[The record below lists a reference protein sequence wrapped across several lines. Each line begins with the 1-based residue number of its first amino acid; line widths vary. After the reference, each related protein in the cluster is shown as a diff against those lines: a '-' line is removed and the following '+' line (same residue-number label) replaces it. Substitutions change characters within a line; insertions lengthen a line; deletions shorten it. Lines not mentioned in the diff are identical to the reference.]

1 MLEPPH
7 RTSVAAPTVRSG
19 PGGRIERL
27 DGLHE
32 RSERRQRDPAADLP
46 DPSALVRD
54 PGVDQGV
61 HAKQLEG
68 VERPVETYG
77 LFIKANSSIHG
88 PSQGIARILPHR
100 KLLIDGRHVESVSG
114 HAFKTLNPA
123 TEEVIATVA
132 EGNEVDVDLAVAAA
146 RRAFEGP
153 WRTMRAADRG
163 KILFRLVELM
173 KQHAD
178 EIAALESLDAGKPIA
193 GVLRQD
199 LPAAIDTLTYYA
211 GWADK
216 MTGEVVPVRDDA
228 LTYTVREPVGVVAV
242 IVPWN
247 FPLMIG
253 MWKLAPALACG
264 CTVVMK
270 PAELTSLSA
279 LRIGELALEAGLPP
293 GVLNIVTGPGRVV
306 GDALVNHPDVDKVT
320 FTGSPGV
327 GRGILRGAAGNFKR
341 VSLELGGKSANVI
354 FDDAD
359 LDAATKAAASGI
371 FFNAGQVCSAGS
383 RVLVQEK
390 VYDDVVAR
398 LAQRAQS
405 LRIGDPSDRATSLGP
420 VISEKQMK
428 GILDYVDI
436 GQKEGASLVTGGER
450 VGDRGYFLSPAV
462 FANVEHEMRISQ
474 EEIFGPVVSVIKFR
488 DEADAL
494 RIANGTAYSLAA
506 GVWSR
511 DIGRVQRFAKRAN
524 AGTVWLNT
532 YGYTDVRLPW
542 GGARDSGFGREHGS
556 AAIENFTEPKA
567 VWMNLN
573 V

>member
-1 MLEPPH
+1 M
-7 RTSVAAPTVRSG
+7 SVAYDFAHS
-19 PGGRIERL
+19 
-27 DGLHE
+27 
-32 RSERRQRDPAADLP
+32 PATEFMA
-46 DPSALVRD
+46 
-54 PGVDQGV
+54 
-61 HAKQLEG
+61 
-68 VERPVETYG
+68 RPQ
-77 LFIKANSSIHG
+77 H
-88 PSQGIARILPHR
+88 
-100 KLLIDGRHVESVSG
+100 LLIDGRRVPAASG
-114 HAFKTLNPA
+114 RTFKSLNPA
-123 TEEVIATVA
+123 TGQVIATIA
-132 EGNEVDVDLAVAAA
+132 EGGEADVEHAVAAA

-153 WRTMRAADRG
+153 WRTMRASERGQILLRWADLLKRNA
-163 KILFRLVELM
+163 E
-173 KQHAD
+173 
-178 EIAALESLDAGKPIA
+178 EIIELESIDAGKPISA
-193 GVLRQD
+193 TMRQD
-199 LPAAIDTLTYYA
+199 FPAAVDTLTYYA

-216 MTGEVVPVRDDA
+216 ISGDVVPVRDDA
-228 LTYTVREPVGVVAV
+228 LTYTMREPVGVVAA

-279 LRIGELALEAGLPP
+279 LRIAELALEAGLPA
-293 GVLNIVTGPGRVV
+293 GVFNVVTGPGRIV

-327 GRGILRGAAGNFKR
+327 GRGIMKGAASNFKR

-359 LDAATKAAASGI
+359 LEAASKAAASGI

-390 VYDDVVAR
+390 AYDEVVER
-398 LAQRAQS
+398 LAARAKS
-405 LRIGDPSDRATSLGP
+405 IKIGDPLDRKTALGP

-428 GILDYVDI
+428 SILDYVDI
-436 GQKEGASLVTGGER
+436 GRKEGARLVTGGEK
-450 VGDRGYFLSPAV
+450 VGERGYFISPTV
-462 FANVEHEMRISQ
+462 FADVAHEMRISQ
-474 EEIFGPVVSVIKFR
+474 EEIFGPVVSVIKFA

-511 DIGRVQRFAKRAN
+511 DIGRLQRFAKRAR
-524 AGTVWLNT
+524 AGTVWMNT

-542 GGARDSGFGREHGS
+542 GGERDSGLGREHGT
-556 AAIENFTEPKA
+556 AALDNFTEPKT
-567 VWMNLN
+567 VWMNLSA
-573 V
+573 

>member
-1 MLEPPH
+1 MSIAYDFAPE
-7 RTSVAAPTVRSG
+7 TAVASFLAKP
-19 PGGRIERL
+19 
-27 DGLHE
+27 
-32 RSERRQRDPAADLP
+32 
-46 DPSALVRD
+46 
-54 PGVDQGV
+54 QG
-61 HAKQLEG
+61 
-68 VERPVETYG
+68 
-77 LFIKANSSIHG
+77 
-88 PSQGIARILPHR
+88 
-100 KLLIDGRHVESVSG
+100 LLIDGRRVASASG
-114 HAFKTLNPA
+114 HMFKSLNPA
-123 TEEVIATVA
+123 TEEVIATIA
-132 EGNEVDVDLAVAAA
+132 EGNEVDVDRAVAAA

-153 WRTMRAADRG
+153 WRTMRASERG
-163 KILFRLVELM
+163 HILLKWAELL

-178 EIAALESLDAGKPIA
+178 EIVEIESIDAGKPIA
-193 GVLRQD
+193 AVLRQD
-199 LPAAIDTLTYYA
+199 FPAAVDTLIYYA

-216 MTGEVVPVRDDA
+216 ISGDVVPVRDDA
-228 LTYTVREPVGVVAV
+228 LTYTVREPVGVVAA

-279 LRIGELALEAGLPP
+279 LRIAELALEAGLPP
-293 GVLNIVTGPGRVV
+293 GVFNVVTGPGRVV

-327 GRGILRGAAGNFKR
+327 GRGIMKGAASNFKR

-359 LDAATKAAASGI
+359 VEAAAKAAASGI

-390 VYDDVVAR
+390 VYDEVVER
-398 LAQRAQS
+398 LIARAQS
-405 LRIGDPSDRATSLGP
+405 LRMSDPLDRKTTLGP

-428 GILDYVDI
+428 SILEYVDI
-436 GQKEGASLVTGGER
+436 GRKEGASLVTGGER
-450 VGDRGYFLSPAV
+450 IGKRGYFISPTV
-462 FANVEHEMRISQ
+462 FANVQHEMRISQ
-474 EEIFGPVVSVIKFR
+474 EEIFGPVVSVIKFK

-494 RIANGTAYSLAA
+494 RIANGTLYSLAA

-511 DIGRVQRFAKRAN
+511 DIGKLQRFAKRAR
-524 AGTVWLNT
+524 AGTVWMNT

-542 GGARDSGFGREHGS
+542 GGERDSGLGREHGT

-567 VWMNLN
+567 VWMNLA

>member
-1 MLEPPH
+1 MM
-7 RTSVAAPTVRSG
+7 SVAYDFTPET
-19 PGGRIERL
+19 
-27 DGLHE
+27 
-32 RSERRQRDPAADLP
+32 AAAEFL
-46 DPSALVRD
+46 
-54 PGVDQGV
+54 
-61 HAKQLEG
+61 
-68 VERPVETYG
+68 
-77 LFIKANSSIHG
+77 
-88 PSQGIARILPHR
+88 R
-100 KLLIDGRHVESVSG
+100 KSHQLLIDGKRVPSSSG
-114 HAFKTLNPA
+114 KTFKSINPA
-123 TEEVIATVA
+123 TEEVIATIA
-132 EGNEVDVDLAVAAA
+132 EGNEADVDRAVAAA

-153 WRTMRAADRG
+153 WRTMRPAERG
-163 KILFRLVELM
+163 HILLKWAELL

-178 EIAALESLDAGKPIA
+178 EIAEIESLDGGKPISA
-193 GVLRQD
+193 TLRQD

-216 MTGEVVPVRDDA
+216 ISGDVVSTRDDA
-228 LTYTVREPVGVVAV
+228 LTYTVREPVGVVAA

-293 GVLNIVTGPGRVV
+293 GVLNIVPGPGRVV

-327 GRGILRGAAGNFKR
+327 GRGIMKGAAGNFKR

-354 FDDAD
+354 FDDAN
-359 LDAATKAAASGI
+359 LDAAAKAAAAGI

-383 RVLVQEK
+383 RVLVQEGA
-390 VYDDVVAR
+390 YDEVVER
-398 LAQRAQS
+398 LAARAKS
-405 LRIGDPSDRATSLGP
+405 LRMGDLLDRNTSLGP

-428 GILDYVDI
+428 SILDYADI

-450 VGDRGYFLSPAV
+450 IGKRGYFISPAV
-462 FANVEHEMRISQ
+462 FADVRHEMRISQ
-474 EEIFGPVVSVIKFR
+474 EEIFGPVVSVIKFK

-511 DIGRVQRFAKRAN
+511 DMGRVQRFAKRAR
-524 AGTVWLNT
+524 AGTVWINT

-542 GGARDSGFGREHGS
+542 GGERDSGLGREHGT

-567 VWMNLN
+567 IWMNLN
-573 V
+573 A

>member
-1 MLEPPH
+1 MSLAYETDRATAFAPDIVEH
-7 RTSVAAPTVRSG
+7 R
-19 PGGRIERL
+19 L
-27 DGLHE
+27 
-32 RSERRQRDPAADLP
+32 
-46 DPSALVRD
+46 
-54 PGVDQGV
+54 
-61 HAKQLEG
+61 
-68 VERPVETYG
+68 
-77 LFIKANSSIHG
+77 
-88 PSQGIARILPHR
+88 
-100 KLLIDGRHVESVSG
+100 LLIDGRHVEPASG
-114 HAFKTLNPA
+114 RFFKTLNPA
-123 TEEVIATVA
+123 TGEVIATVA
-132 EGNEVDVDLAVAAA
+132 EGNEIDVDRAVAAA

-153 WRTMRAADRG
+153 WRTMRAAERG
-163 KILFRLVELM
+163 HILFKLAGLM

-178 EIAALESLDAGKPIA
+178 EIAELESRDAGKPIA

-216 MTGEVVPVRDDA
+216 IGGEVVSTRSDA
-228 LTYTVREPVGVVAV
+228 LTYTVREPVGVVGA

-279 LRIGELALEAGLPP
+279 LLIAELALEAGLPP
-293 GVLNIVTGPGRVV
+293 GVFNVVTGPGRVV
-306 GDALVNHPDVDKVT
+306 GDAMVNHPDIDKIT

-327 GRGILRGAAGNFKR
+327 GRGIMRGAAGNFKR

-354 FDDAD
+354 FEDAN

-383 RVLVQEK
+383 RVLAHEA
-390 VYDDVVAR
+390 VYDDVVERLTAR
-398 LAQRAQS
+398 AKA
-405 LRIGDPSDRATSLGP
+405 LRIGDTADRATALGP

-428 GILDYVDI
+428 SILDYVDI
-436 GQKEGASLVTGGER
+436 GVNEGARLTTGGER
-450 VGDRGYFLSPAV
+450 IGERGYFISPAV
-462 FANVEHEMRISQ
+462 FADVKHEMRISQ
-474 EEIFGPVVSVIKFR
+474 EEIFGPVVSVIKFK

-511 DIGRVQRFAKRAN
+511 DIGRVQRFAKKVR
-524 AGTVWLNT
+524 AGTVWINT

-542 GGARDSGFGREHGS
+542 GGERDSGLGREHGT
-556 AAIENFTEPKA
+556 AALENFTEPKA
-567 VWMNLN
+567 VWLNLN